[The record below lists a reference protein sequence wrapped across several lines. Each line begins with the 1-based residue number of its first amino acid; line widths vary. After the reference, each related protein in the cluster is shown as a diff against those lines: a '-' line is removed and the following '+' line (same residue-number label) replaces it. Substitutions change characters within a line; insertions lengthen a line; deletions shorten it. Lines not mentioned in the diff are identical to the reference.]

1 MKETKVKAFAKIN
14 LILNMLGEMPNGYH
28 RIESFMQA
36 IELHD
41 DVAVSWE
48 ERGAV
53 DGGGGPAG
61 SASGSDRKALK
72 DGKTSA
78 GLSIRLDPGRPDLPS
93 DEGNLAYRAAA
104 LMHEAFHPD
113 ISEII
118 DIKITKR
125 IPVAAGLAGGS
136 ADGAAVITALARLWH
151 LEDPAPC
158 GGGAGSGEAPL
169 PKALYDIAAKLGS
182 DVPFCLMAQNGTPAA
197 IARGTGTELT
207 PVPPVDIP
215 VVLLTSPF
223 GVSTKDVYRAL
234 KPGDQGPEAPFYG
247 DIEAFMRAKTI
258 EKKARFTGNQLTAP
272 ALRVCPEIAER
283 LAVLED
289 PGLYASRNE
298 SGRPPLAVRLSGSGP
313 TCYAIPPA
321 YPGVFSVD
329 ISKDPH
335 RGIILTRTLI

>member
-136 ADGAAVITALARLWH
+136 ADGAAVITALARLWD
-151 LEDPAPC
+151 LEPPASR
-158 GGGAGSGEAPL
+158 GGAGSGEAPL
-169 PKALYDIAAKLGS
+169 PKALNDIASKLGS
-182 DVPFCLMAQNGTPAA
+182 DVPFCLMAQNGSPAA

-207 PVPPVDIP
+207 PAEPVSAAIL
-215 VVLLTSPF
+215 LLTSPF
-223 GVSTKDVYRAL
+223 GVSTKAVYQEL
-234 KPGDQGPEAPFYG
+234 GPEEQGPGAPHYG
-247 DIEAFMRAKTI
+247 DLSAFMSARTLE
-258 EKKARFTGNQLTAP
+258 EKVLHSANQLTGP
-272 ALRVCPEIAER
+272 ALRVCPKIKER
-283 LAVLED
+283 LALLED
-289 PGLYASRNE
+289 PALYGRKPAS
-298 SGRPPLAVRLSGSGP
+298 PKAPLAVRLSGSGP
-313 TCYAIPPA
+313 TCYAVLPA
-321 YPGVFSVD
+321 GTSEADVNTDPDPG
-329 ISKDPH
+329 IL
-335 RGIILTRTLI
+335 LTRTLI

>member
-61 SASGSDRKALK
+61 SASGSDRKAPM
-72 DGKTSA
+72 DGDLPA

-113 ISEII
+113 VSEII

-125 IPVAAGLAGGS
+125 IPVAAGLAGGY
-136 ADGAAVITALARLWH
+136 ADGAAVSNLCSEANATTFSTGIAL
-151 LEDPAPC
+151 C
-158 GGGAGSGEAPL
+158 VEA
-169 PKALYDIAAKLGS
+169 
-182 DVPFCLMAQNGTPAA
+182 
-197 IARGTGTELT
+197 
-207 PVPPVDIP
+207 
-215 VVLLTSPF
+215 
-223 GVSTKDVYRAL
+223 
-234 KPGDQGPEAPFYG
+234 
-247 DIEAFMRAKTI
+247 
-258 EKKARFTGNQLTAP
+258 
-272 ALRVCPEIAER
+272 
-283 LAVLED
+283 
-289 PGLYASRNE
+289 
-298 SGRPPLAVRLSGSGP
+298 
-313 TCYAIPPA
+313 
-321 YPGVFSVD
+321 
-329 ISKDPH
+329 
-335 RGIILTRTLI
+335 